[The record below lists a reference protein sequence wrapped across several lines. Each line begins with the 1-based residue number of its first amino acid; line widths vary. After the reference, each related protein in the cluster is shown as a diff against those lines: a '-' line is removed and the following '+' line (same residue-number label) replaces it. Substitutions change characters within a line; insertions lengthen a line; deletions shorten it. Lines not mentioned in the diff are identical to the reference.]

1 MDYNRNRFK
10 MSNIA
15 IFASGSGSNAEQII
29 RYFSGDKN
37 HCVRL
42 VLSNKPDAYVLE
54 RAKNLSVP
62 AVVFN
67 REIFYKTQQV
77 LSLLRDA
84 EIDVLVLAGF
94 LWLVPDYLLIT
105 FPQRII
111 NIHPALL
118 PDYGGKGM
126 YGLRVHEAVI
136 RDGRKKSGITIHLI
150 DEEYDR
156 GKILFQ
162 AECPVL
168 PGDTPDDLA
177 SRIHQLEH
185 RYYPETIKNYL
196 QKSLPLSYNARI
208 QPDKL

>member
-1 MDYNRNRFK
+1 

-15 IFASGSGSNAEQII
+15 IFASGSGSNAEEII
-29 RYFSGDKN
+29 RYFSADQA
-37 HCVRL
+37 HCVKL
-42 VLSNKPDAYVLE
+42 VLSNKAGAYVLE
-54 RAKNLSVP
+54 RAEKL
-62 AVVFN
+62 AVTAMVFDRN
-67 REIFYKTQQV
+67 TFYNTRQIADI
-77 LSLLRDA
+77 LIDA

-94 LWLVPDYLLIT
+94 LWLIPDYLLIT

-126 YGLRVHEAVI
+126 YGMRVHESVI
-136 RDGRKKSGITIHLI
+136 RDGRTKSGITIHLI

-156 GKILFQ
+156 GRILFQ

-168 PGDTPDDLA
+168 PTDTPDDLA

-185 RYYPETIKNYL
+185 RYYPEIIKNYL
-196 QKSLPLSYNARI
+196 QSLSPLSYNGQI
-208 QPDKL
+208 PPGKP

>member
-1 MDYNRNRFK
+1 

-29 RYFSGDKN
+29 HYFSMDQTHSVK
-37 HCVRL
+37 L
-42 VLSNKPDAYVLE
+42 VLSNNAEAYVLE

-62 AVVFN
+62 VMVFDRN
-67 REIFYKTQQV
+67 TFYKTRRV
-77 LSLLRDA
+77 LEVLKEA
-84 EIDVLVLAGF
+84 AIDVLALAGF

-126 YGLRVHEAVI
+126 YGMKVHEAVI
-136 RDGRKKSGITIHLI
+136 RDGCKKSGISIHLI
-150 DEEYDR
+150 DEEYDH

-168 PGDTPDDLA
+168 PDDTPADLA
-177 SRIHQLEH
+177 NRIHQLEH
-185 RYYPETIKNYL
+185 RHYPETIKTYL
-196 QKSLPLSYNARI
+196 ESLNPLSYIVQI
-208 QPDKL
+208 QPGKL

>member
-1 MDYNRNRFK
+1 

-29 RYFSGDKN
+29 RYFSRDAN
-37 HCVRL
+37 HSVKC
-42 VLSNKPDAYVLE
+42 VLSNKADAYVLE

-62 AVVFN
+62 VMVFN
-67 REIFYKTQQV
+67 RNTFYNTRQV
-77 LSLLRDA
+77 LDVLNEA
-84 EIDVLVLAGF
+84 AIDVLVLAGF

-105 FPQRII
+105 FPRRII

-118 PDYGGKGM
+118 PDFGGKGM
-126 YGLRVHEAVI
+126 YGMRVHEAVI
-136 RDGRKKSGITIHLI
+136 REGRKKSGITIHLI

-168 PGDTPDDLA
+168 PNDTPEDLA

-196 QKSLPLSYNARI
+196 QSL
-208 QPDKL
+208 

>member
-1 MDYNRNRFK
+1 

-15 IFASGSGSNAEQII
+15 IFASGSGTNAEQII
-29 RYFSGDKN
+29 RYFSGDEAHSVK
-37 HCVRL
+37 L
-42 VLSNKPDAYVLE
+42 VLSNKADAYVIE

-62 AVVFN
+62 VMIFDRN
-67 REIFYKTQQV
+67 TFYKTHQLLDV
-77 LSLLRDA
+77 LREA
-84 EIDVLVLAGF
+84 AIDVLVLAGF
-94 LWLVPDYLLIT
+94 LWLIPDYLLMT
-105 FPQRII
+105 FPRRII

-126 YGLRVHEAVI
+126 YGMRVHEAII
-136 RDGRKKSGITIHLI
+136 RDGLKKSGITIHLI

-168 PGDTPDDLA
+168 PNDTPEDLA

-196 QKSLPLSYNARI
+196 ESLNPTSYTPQTYSGNS
-208 QPDKL
+208 

>member
-1 MDYNRNRFK
+1 

-15 IFASGSGSNAEQII
+15 ILASGSGSNAEQII
-29 RYFSGDKN
+29 HSFSGDSE
-37 HCVRL
+37 HSVRL

-54 RAKNLSVP
+54 RARKLSVP
-62 AVVFN
+62 AMVFDRN
-67 REIFYKTQQV
+67 TFYNTRQV
-77 LSLLRDA
+77 LDA
-84 EIDVLVLAGF
+84 LNESSIDILVLAGF

-126 YGLRVHEAVI
+126 YGMRVHEAVI

-156 GKILFQ
+156 GRILFQ

-168 PGDTPDDLA
+168 PGDTPEDLA
-177 SRIHQLEH
+177 SRIHELEH
-185 RYYPETIKNYL
+185 RYYPEMIKKYL
-196 QKSLPLSYNARI
+196 QSLQSSS
-208 QPDKL
+208 

>member
-1 MDYNRNRFK
+1 

-29 RYFSGDKN
+29 RYFAGDLFHSVK
-37 HCVRL
+37 L
-42 VLSNKPDAYVLE
+42 VLSNKADAYVLV

-62 AVVFN
+62 VM
-67 REIFYKTQQV
+67 IFDRNSFYNTRQV
-77 LSLLRDA
+77 LDILNDMA
-84 EIDVLVLAGF
+84 IDILVLAGF

-118 PDYGGKGM
+118 PEFGGKGM
-126 YGLRVHEAVI
+126 YGSRVHEAVI
-136 RDGRKKSGITIHLI
+136 REGRKKSGITIHLI
-150 DEEYDR
+150 DQEYDR

-168 PGDTPDDLA
+168 PDDTPEDLA
-177 SRIHQLEH
+177 TRIHQLEH
-185 RYYPETIKNYL
+185 RYYPEVIKNY
-196 QKSLPLSYNARI
+196 I
-208 QPDKL
+208 QNLRPTFYTPQTYSGNS